1 MNLCAMTDFS
11 DDIKNCLC
19 TLQEA
24 GIILYPT
31 DTVWGL
37 GCDAT
42 SEEAVDKLF
51 RLKQRPAGKQFI
63 LLLADERDLMQYITQ
78 PDPALFDYLQTVQKP
93 TTVIYEGVIGVASNA
108 MADDGSVAFRIVRE
122 AFCKNLIKRF
132 RKPVV
137 STSANI
143 SGEPTPR
150 LYREISNTI
159 KEGADYVVNYRRDDA
174 VIQEP
179 SAIIRWNGNGNIT
192 IIRA

>member
-1 MNLCAMTDFS
+1 MTDFS
-11 DDIKNCLC
+11 DDIKNCLRA
-19 TLQEA
+19 LQEA

-150 LYREISNTI
+150 LYREISTTI
-159 KEGADYVVNYRRDDA
+159 KEGADYVVNYRRDDQ
-174 VIQEP
+174 VIREP